1 MTKVIFKFLLI
12 FKTLKAKFKG
22 VQIKAGGGTGRPLG
36 QDGLSTKIWLSSIN
50 ALGRRRQ
57 GRMQC
62 LSIESE
68 TIIEIYTEIK
78 IQ

>member
-1 MTKVIFKFLLI
+1 MTRVILNFLLM
-12 FKTLKAKFKG
+12 FKTLKAPFKG
-22 VQIKAGGGTGRPLG
+22 VQIKAEGGAGRPLG

-57 GRMQC
+57 GRMQR
-62 LSIESE
+62 LSTASE
-68 TIIEIYTEIK
+68 TIIKIYTERK